1 MLQLQLIKQA
11 ALAEGFAACGV
22 ARATRVSAAREH
34 ELRQWLAEGCHGDMA
49 YLANH
54 VELKLDPRRLV
65 EGAQTVVSV
74 AANYYPGDWE
84 AEAGA
89 EVGAAHCGQDENAE
103 NARFHRCN
111 ALRLSRYA
119 YGTDYHEVVK
129 QMLRGMMQRLG
140 LTEGK
145 DGRAFVDT
153 APIDEK
159 YWAEQCG
166 LGWRGR
172 NSQLIMPG
180 MGSYYFLGELVLTQS
195 VDAYDEKAQN
205 RCGTCRSCL
214 DACPMHALRGDGTLD
229 ARRCLSY
236 LTIEQRGNIPAEARH
251 AMQHCFYGCDRCAE
265 ACPWNRRF
273 AQPTSIA
280 QLQPRQALLDMTP
293 AQWAELTPEQYR
305 ALFKK
310 SAVKRAKFEG
320 VKRNIA
326 AALENFEPLD
336 NL

>member
-89 EVGAAHCGQDENAE
+89 EAGAAHCGQDENAE
-103 NARFHRCN
+103 KARFHRRN

-145 DGRAFVDT
+145 DGRVFVDT

-172 NSQLIMPG
+172 NSQLVMPG
-180 MGSYYFLGELVLTQS
+180 MGSYYFLGELVLTQP
-195 VDAYDEKAQN
+195 VDAYDEKPCTPCAV
-205 RCGTCRSCL
+205 TAHS
-214 DACPMHALRGDGTLD
+214 MHAAACRTSPLSSAATFPPRHGTPCSTAFTAATAVPRLVRGTAVLR
-229 ARRCLSY
+229 S
-236 LTIEQRGNIPAEARH
+236 P
-251 AMQHCFYGCDRCAE
+251 
-265 ACPWNRRF
+265 P
-273 AQPTSIA
+273 P
-280 QLQPRQALLDMTP
+280 
-293 AQWAELTPEQYR
+293 
-305 ALFKK
+305 
-310 SAVKRAKFEG
+310 
-320 VKRNIA
+320 
-326 AALENFEPLD
+326 
-336 NL
+336 